1 MNSSLIQI
9 LVLAGI
15 AIFLILKLRS
25 VLGSRDGF
33 EKPVAPR
40 DAPRTLGRGDLEVI
54 EGGPDLDIS
63 DHVPENSASAAAL
76 AQMKVAEPS
85 FVVTPF
91 LQGARQAYE
100 MILMAFQHGDLGPV
114 RSFLSDEVAASFSEG
129 IEARKRDGL
138 TIEATFVGL
147 KEMTLEEATFD
158 SSSGIAEITVRFIAE
173 LTSVVRNQSGEVI
186 EGSPTAIKRQSDL
199 WSFSRR
205 MGAND
210 PNWQLSATGG

>member
-33 EKPVAPR
+33 EKPAAPR
-40 DAPRTLGRGDLEVI
+40 EAPRALSRGDLEVI
-54 EGGPDLDIS
+54 EGGPDRDII
-63 DHVPENSASAAAL
+63 DHVPENSAAAGAL
-76 AQMKVAEPS
+76 AQMKAAEPS
-85 FVVTPF
+85 FAVTPF

-114 RSFLSDEVAASFSEG
+114 RGFLSDEVAASFAEV
-129 IEARKRDGL
+129 IESRERDGL
-138 TIEATFVGL
+138 TIEASFVGL

-158 SSSGIAEITVRFIAE
+158 SASGMAEITVRFVSE
-173 LTSVVRNQSGEVI
+173 LSSVVRDRAGEVV

-205 MGAND
+205 MGASD